1 MKIIPENDSKIH
13 YYYYYYSYVWG
24 VLEHA
29 GKGLNSPDYCQEDLT
44 DYVLLEMAVH
54 D

>member
-1 MKIIPENDSKIH
+1 MIVKFIIIIII
-13 YYYYYYSYVWG
+13 VMFGG

>member
-1 MKIIPENDSKIH
+1 MIVKFIIIIIII
-13 YYYYYYSYVWG
+13 VMFGGG

>member
-1 MKIIPENDSKIH
+1 MKLIPENDSKI
-13 YYYYYYSYVWG
+13 YYSYVWGG